1 VLRELADDAEALY
14 EELRTRGL
22 SQEAAADRV
31 REVLLPGGAARE
43 ALRAVHATLYQRIAH
58 RFSAGAML
66 RWERASVGV
75 LVFAAVAGGTA
86 ALRNVP
92 LLLDPSPWLVPL
104 MAIGGAGLLMG
115 LAKCF
120 QLFIKGVRDVAP
132 LRAGLAPLLAAA
144 GVCADLYRVAARMEA
159 AHDPTGRVVLAFVR
173 ADSTLLAVGLTLSLA
188 IGLGWFLLLQWVTA
202 IEAADRRSLERGVV
216 FDPSSGG
223 ARC

>member
-1 VLRELADDAEALY
+1 
-14 EELRTRGL
+14 
-22 SQEAAADRV
+22 
-31 REVLLPGGAARE
+31 
-43 ALRAVHATLYQRIAH
+43 
-58 RFSAGAML
+58 
-66 RWERASVGV
+66 
-75 LVFAAVAGGTA
+75 
-86 ALRNVP
+86 
-92 LLLDPSPWLVPL
+92 

-120 QLFIKGVRDVAP
+120 QLFIKGVRDVEP
-132 LRAGLAPLLAAA
+132 LRAGLAPLLAAAVMTLLAAAA

>member
-1 VLRELADDAEALY
+1 
-14 EELRTRGL
+14 
-22 SQEAAADRV
+22 
-31 REVLLPGGAARE
+31 
-43 ALRAVHATLYQRIAH
+43 VHATLYERIAH

-66 RWERASVGV
+66 QWERASVGV
-75 LVFAAVAGGTA
+75 LVFAAVAGGAA
-86 ALRNVP
+86 ALRSVP
-92 LLLDPSPWLVPL
+92 LLHDPSPWLVPV
-104 MAIGGAGLLMG
+104 MAIGGAGLLMA

-120 QLFIKGVRDVAP
+120 QLFVKGVREVEP
-132 LRAGLAPLLAAA
+132 LRAGLAPLLAAAVMALLAAAA

-202 IEAADRRSLERGVV
+202 IEAADRRSVERGVV
-216 FDPSSGG
+216 FNSSSGG